1 MKSEIE
7 VARRE
12 VEDKVKPLEYKQLE
26 YKRYGKKYL
35 KEQQFSPDAVAQVA
49 FQVSLDY
56 HSTLNSKMQVRTGF
70 TQYIADVIAMP
81 ENTTDIH
88 AF

>member
-56 HSTLNSKMQVRTGF
+56 HTTLNPKMHVRTGF
-70 TQYIADVIAMP
+70 TQYMLR
-81 ENTTDIH
+81 
-88 AF
+88 